1 MDDKD
6 RIDEMRGSED
16 ALRPTLPGGERV
28 RPGES
33 GEMADSAGDNT
44 DEGTGDPRAAGHV
57 DDPIHPGETQP
68 GEMMEQAQL
77 RGGPVDIAPD
87 RIRRR

>member
-6 RIDEMRGSED
+6 RIGEARGSED

-33 GEMADSAGDNT
+33 GEDADEAGDN
-44 DEGTGDPRAAGHV
+44 RASGQI
-57 DDPIHPGETQP
+57 DDPIHPGEAQP
-68 GEMMEQAQL
+68 GDMVEQAQL
-77 RGGPVDIAPD
+77 RGGPVDISPD

>member
-6 RIDEMRGSED
+6 RIGEAKGAED

-28 RPGES
+28 REGET
-33 GEMADSAGDNT
+33 GDTAAGDT
-44 DEGTGDPRAAGHV
+44 EDSTGDGPAAGTI
-57 DDPIHPGETQP
+57 DAPIQPGETQP

-77 RGGPVDIAPD
+77 RGGPIDITPE
-87 RIRRR
+87 RLKRR

>member
-6 RIDEMRGSED
+6 RIDEAKGAED

-28 RPGES
+28 REGET
-33 GEMADSAGDNT
+33 GDMAGDGE
-44 DEGTGDPRAAGHV
+44 DGPAAGTI
-57 DDPIHPGETQP
+57 DAPIHPGETQP

-77 RGGPVDIAPD
+77 RGGPIDITPE
-87 RIRRR
+87 RLKRR

>member
-6 RIDEMRGSED
+6 RLGEAKGAED

-28 RPGES
+28 REGE
-33 GEMADSAGDNT
+33 
-44 DEGTGDPRAAGHV
+44 TGDLAGEDSDDGPAAGTI
-57 DDPIHPGETQP
+57 DAPIQPGETQP

-77 RGGPVDIAPD
+77 RGGPIDITPE
-87 RIRRR
+87 RLKRR

>member
-6 RIDEMRGSED
+6 RIGEARGSED

-28 RPGES
+28 RPGE
-33 GEMADSAGDNT
+33 
-44 DEGTGDPRAAGHV
+44 TGDDGTDDAMDDRAAGTV
-57 DDPIHPGETQP
+57 EDPVAPGETQP

-77 RGGPVDIAPD
+77 RGGPVDVSPD
-87 RIRRR
+87 RPKRD

>member
-6 RIDEMRGSED
+6 RIGEAKGAED

-28 RPGES
+28 REGETGDAAGS
-33 GEMADSAGDNT
+33 GPAAGD
-44 DEGTGDPRAAGHV
+44 GPAAGTI
-57 DDPIHPGETQP
+57 DAPIQPGETQP

-77 RGGPVDIAPD
+77 RGGPVDIAPE
-87 RIRRR
+87 RLKRR